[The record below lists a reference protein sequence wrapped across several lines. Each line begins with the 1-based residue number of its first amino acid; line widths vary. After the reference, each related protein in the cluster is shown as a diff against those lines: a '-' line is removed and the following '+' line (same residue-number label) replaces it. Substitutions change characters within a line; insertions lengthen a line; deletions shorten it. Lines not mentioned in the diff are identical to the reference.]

1 MFPVGDLFWFGK
13 KTEKKKTFLAN
24 YCMCPVL
31 IGLVVTRRNDAKGLS
46 LTRL

>member
-13 KTEKKKTFLAN
+13 KQKKKKTFLAN